1 MRIIKSY
8 EDVELLENTEVLNAE
23 YLQWIKNYFL
33 QLFEALGRNGET
45 LDQFRLGWLDGFV
58 IVLEKADNLRD
69 LSMLGLNPE
78 NDGLLGCSLEYVEEY
93 KLESISFYRIGL
105 LLDNECMMTFFSEVG
120 IHDDEI
126 EDYLAEEAFEIEKYH
141 REHKSE
147 LNEDHELPF

>member
-1 MRIIKSY
+1 
-8 EDVELLENTEVLNAE
+8 VELLENTEVLNE
-23 YLQWIKNYFL
+23 KYLQWIKNYFL
-33 QLFEALGRNGET
+33 QLFEALGRNGEK
-45 LDQFRLGWLDGFV
+45 LDQFRLGWLEGFV

-78 NDGLLGCSLEYVEEY
+78 NAGLLGCSLEFVEEY